1 MSVTYQVIGASST
14 PPATGK
20 AEREVGR
27 SVRSPVLKARLRQ
40 ETVARLRQLIE
51 ALEARNLSLPGDEDA
66 ERIYDRFIASYAR
79 RPMRD
84 NAGGTMHNSSF
95 WVFATAALLRPP
107 LIVESGTYLGQSS
120 WMMAEASP
128 DSRIVTF
135 DIVRERLRAK
145 DPRVAYRLGDWSDD
159 PEFRELPDGALIY
172 FDDHI
177 SHRRRIEET
186 VARGGALALLDDDMP
201 GHALYATGAPPVPTR
216 AMMQDADLPPGT
228 RCEWERNGKV
238 YAYDYTKSDA
248 AAGRR
253 HIAWSTPMPDLT
265 PVNLYVPQSPMT
277 LIGLRAETESEG

>member
-1 MSVTYQVIGASST
+1 MSVKYQVIGVSST
-14 PPATGK
+14 PPGTGK

-27 SVRSPVLKARLRQ
+27 AVRSPILRARLRQ
-40 ETVARLRQLIE
+40 ETVARLRHLIE
-51 ALEARNLSLPGDEDA
+51 ALEARDLGLSGAEDA
-66 ERIYDRFIASYAR
+66 ERIYDRFVASYGR
-79 RPMRD
+79 RPLRD
-84 NAGGTMHNSSF
+84 NAGGTMHNSCF
-95 WVFATAALLRPP
+95 WVFATVALLRPP

-135 DIVRERLRAK
+135 DIVRERSRAK
-145 DPRVAYRLGDWSDD
+145 DPRVTYRLGDWSDD
-159 PEFRELPDGALIY
+159 PEFRELPEGTLMY

-186 VARGGALALLDDDMP
+186 VARGGTLALLDDDMP

-216 AMMQDADLPPGT
+216 AMMQDPDLPPGT

-248 AAGRR
+248 ETGRR

-277 LIGLRAETESEG
+277 LIGLREKMEGG

>member
-1 MSVTYQVIGASST
+1 MSVKYQVVGRSSNPPGA
-14 PPATGK
+14 GK

-27 SVRSPVLKARLRQ
+27 AVLSPALKSRLRQ
-40 ETVARLRQLIE
+40 ETVARLQQLIDG
-51 ALEARNLSLPGDEDA
+51 LSARDLGLSGAEDA
-66 ERIYDRFIASYAR
+66 DRIYDRFMASYAR

-84 NAGGTMHNSSF
+84 NVGGTMHNSSF
-95 WVFATAALLRPP
+95 WVFATVALLRPG

-135 DIVRERLRAK
+135 DIVRERNRAK
-145 DPRVAYRLGDWSDD
+145 DPRVDYRLGDWADD
-159 PEFRELPDGALIY
+159 PEFKELPDGTLLY

-177 SHRRRIEET
+177 SHRKRIEET
-186 VARGGALALLDDDMP
+186 VARGGALALLDDDVP

-216 AMMQDADLPPGT
+216 AMMQDAGLPPGT
-228 RCEWERNGKV
+228 RCEWERGGKV
-238 YAYDYTKSDA
+238 YGYDYTKSDA
-248 AAGRR
+248 EAGLR

-277 LIGLRAETESEG
+277 LIGLQA

>member
-1 MSVTYQVIGASST
+1 MSVKYQVIGPSST
-14 PPATGK
+14 PAGTGK

-27 SVRSPVLKARLRQ
+27 SVRSPVLKDRLRQ
-40 ETVARLRQLIE
+40 ETVARLQQLIE
-51 ALEARNLSLPGDEDA
+51 ALEARELDLSGAEDA
-66 ERIYDRFIASYAR
+66 TRIHDRFVASYDR

-84 NAGGTMHNSSF
+84 NVGGTMHNSCF

-135 DIVRERLRAK
+135 DIIRERLRAK
-145 DPRVAYRLGDWSDD
+145 DPRVDYRLGDWSED
-159 PEFRELPDGALIY
+159 PEFQALPEGTLMY

-186 VARGGALALLDDDMP
+186 VARGGGLALLDDDMP

-216 AMMQDADLPPGT
+216 AMMEDTDLPPGT
-228 RCEWERNGKV
+228 RCEWERNGKI
-238 YAYDYTKSDA
+238 YAYDYTKADA
-248 AAGRR
+248 EAGRR
-253 HIAWSTPMPDLT
+253 HIAWSTAMPDLT

-277 LIGLRAETESEG
+277 LIGLRT